1 MSPMSLGSFSSLTLP
16 EGIRQ
21 LWRLRDVGEK
31 LDTSQSMTYLD
42 FRFRGGPLVGDE
54 EARL

>member
-1 MSPMSLGSFSSLTLP
+1 MNPMSLGSFSSLTLP

-42 FRFRGGPLVGDE
+42 FRFRGGPLVGDK